1 MGTTGPAFLEDGEL
15 SLILFGGKGGV
26 GKTTC
31 SAATSLHLAR
41 RFPDRRILLVSTDPA
56 HSLAD
61 SLAGSS
67 LPANLEFREIDFRQ
81 SLERFKEAHAQHFRE
96 IALRGT
102 FLDEQ
107 DISSFLDLS
116 APGFDELM
124 AFLEIAAL
132 LQNQACSCL
141 VVDTAPTGHTLR
153 LLELPRMMRTWL
165 AAFDAMLAKHRFLA
179 QLYGHGSRDAAD
191 AFLDELRASM
201 ERLAGLLTDPL
212 HCRFVPVM
220 VAEAMSRSET
230 ERLVARLNRLHIP
243 VTDVLVNRLAPAES
257 NCPACQDARFRQSR
271 ELAKC
276 SPRLTNHAMW
286 GIPLHGG
293 EVRGRECLEA
303 FWDGVGPVHGAA
315 NPAARTLLPTSPRV
329 GRSVPPPGPDVR
341 LLLFAGKG
349 GVGKTTLAC
358 ASALY
363 LAAAR
368 QGRKALL
375 FSTDPAHSL
384 SDCLGIRIGPQQVPL
399 APGLWAMEVDA
410 EAEFAELKGRYLR
423 EVEEFFENLLSQ
435 AGVDLEFDHEV
446 VQRVLDLAPPGLDEV
461 MALLRAMALFE
472 ADAYDL
478 FVLDT
483 APTGHLIR
491 LLETPELIDCWLKAV
506 FGLFLKYRN
515 VFRLPRIVDY
525 LVGLSK
531 QLKHL
536 RGLLCDPA
544 RAQLVAVS
552 IPTEM
557 ALAETTDLLAACQA
571 AQVCVSAVF
580 VNQVTLAEACVLCA
594 SVAAAEAVVCQH
606 FEQALGG
613 VPRGLVYRCGE
624 PRGLARLAELGR
636 ALYEPVGPRG
646 GGVLA
651 NSPEPGGVANQPAP
665 LETIEGM
672 VDVRS
677 K

>member
-1 MGTTGPAFLEDGEL
+1 MGTTGPTFLEDGEL

-56 HSLAD
+56 HSLSD
-61 SLAGSS
+61 SLAGAA
-67 LPANLEFREIDFRQ
+67 LPANLEYREIDFRQ

-132 LQNQACSCL
+132 LQSQSCSCL

-153 LLELPRMMRTWL
+153 LLELPRLMRTWL
-165 AAFDAMLAKHRFLA
+165 GAFDAMLAKHRFLA
-179 QLYGHGSRDAAD
+179 QLYGRGPRDAAD
-191 AFLDELRASM
+191 AFLDDLRASM
-201 ERLAGLLTDPL
+201 EQLAGLLTDPL

-220 VAEAMSRSET
+220 LAEAMSRNET
-230 ERLVARLNRLHIP
+230 ERLVSRLNRLHIP
-243 VTDVLVNRLAPAES
+243 VTDVLVNRLIPAQS
-257 NCPACQDARFRQSR
+257 DCPACLDLRARQSR
-271 ELAKC
+271 ELAKF
-276 SPRLTNHAMW
+276 SPRLAGLTTW
-286 GIPLHGG
+286 GIPLQGG
-293 EVRGRECLEA
+293 EVRGRESLAA
-303 FWDGVGPVHGAA
+303 FWDGVERVPGAA
-315 NPAARTLLPTSPRV
+315 NPAATTPLPTWPRV
-329 GRSVPPPGPDVR
+329 ERSVPSPGRDVR

-368 QGRKALL
+368 HGKKTLL

-384 SDCLGIRIGPQQVPL
+384 SDCLGVRIGPRQVPL
-399 APGLWAMEVDA
+399 ALGLWAMEVDA
-410 EAEFAELKGRYLR
+410 EAEFAELKQRYLR
-423 EVEEFFENLLSQ
+423 EVEAFFETLLNR
-435 AGVDLEFDHEV
+435 AGVEVEFDHEV

-461 MALLRAMALFE
+461 MALLRATALFD
-472 ADAYDL
+472 ADEYDL

-491 LLETPELIDCWLKAV
+491 LLETPELIDRWLKAV

-531 QLKHL
+531 QLKQL

-557 ALAETTDLLAACQA
+557 ALAETTDLLAACRA
-571 AQVCVSAVF
+571 AQVRVSAVF
-580 VNQVTLAEACVLCA
+580 VNQATPAAPCPVCRA
-594 SVAAAEAVVCQH
+594 VAAAEAVVCRH
-606 FEQALGG
+606 FEQALDGM
-613 VPRGLVYRCGE
+613 PRGLVYRSGE

-636 ALYEPVGPRG
+636 ALYEPVGPPGRCR
-646 GGVLA
+646 VA
-651 NSPEPGGVANQPAP
+651 KSPESGGVANQPVP
-665 LETIEGM
+665 L
-672 VDVRS
+672 D
-677 K
+677 